1 MKSILFTFSLF
12 AFSLSYSQ
20 SFPISFDSAVTTSD
34 FIDFDG
40 GTAIVR
46 VNPSK
51 TGINLSDSVARMVRD
66 SGQIWAGSKLVL
78 SANLDFSVN
87 TKITMK
93 VYTTASIGTVL
104 KFKLES
110 SAGSVE
116 VDALT
121 TVSGSWETLEWIFA
135 GTPNIF
141 NEVVFMFDF
150 GNLGNGMASSTF
162 FFDDIQQVVGPPAPS
177 LLSLPVNFES
187 GIVSSDFL
195 DFSGAVGSVILNPH
209 MTGINTS
216 SKVG

>member
-12 AFSLSYSQ
+12 VFSLSYSQ
-20 SFPISFDSAVTTSD
+20 SFPIIFDSKVTTSD
-34 FIDFDG
+34 FIDFEG
-40 GTAIVR
+40 RTAIVI
-46 VNPSK
+46 VNPTK
-51 TGINLSDSVARMVRD
+51 TGINLSDSVALMVRD
-66 SGQIWAGSKLVL
+66 SSQIWAGSKLVL

-177 LLSLPVNFES
+177 LLSLLVNF
-187 GIVSSDFL
+187 
-195 DFSGAVGSVILNPH
+195 
-209 MTGINTS
+209 
-216 SKVG
+216 

>member
-12 AFSLSYSQ
+12 VFSLSYSQ
-20 SFPISFDSAVTTSD
+20 SFPMSFDSKVTTSD
-34 FIDFDG
+34 FIDFEG
-40 GTAIVR
+40 RTAIVI
-46 VNPSK
+46 VNPTK

-93 VYTTASIGTVL
+93 VYTTAPIGTVV

-116 VDALT
+116 VNALT

-177 LLSLPVNFES
+177 LLSLLVNF
-187 GIVSSDFL
+187 
-195 DFSGAVGSVILNPH
+195 
-209 MTGINTS
+209 
-216 SKVG
+216 